1 MKEMNIEILL
11 ANYEDEQH
19 GNDIGYLLNCYAM
32 DSMGGGKELDPSI
45 VRNIGR
51 ELSALSYAFSI
62 LCYVDD
68 KPAGL
73 VNCFDSFSTFNCKPL
88 VNIHDIVVVQEY
100 RGLGLS
106 QKMLEKVEE
115 IAKDKGCCKMTLEV
129 LEGNKVARSAYEKF
143 GFASYIL
150 DPRLGQAL
158 FWQKT
163 L

>member
-1 MKEMNIEILL
+1 MNIEIML
-11 ANYEDEQH
+11 ANYEDEQQ

-32 DSMGGGKELDPSI
+32 DPMGGGKELDSYI
-45 VRNIGR
+45 VKNIAR
-51 ELSALSYAFSI
+51 KLCNYSHAFSV
-62 LCYVDD
+62 LCYVDG

-73 VNCFDSFSTFNCKPL
+73 VNCFDAFSTFHCKPL
-88 VNIHDIVVVQEY
+88 VNIHDIIVAREY
-100 RGLGLS
+100 RGHGLS
-106 QKMLEKVEE
+106 QKMLEKVEQ
-115 IAKDKGCCKMTLEV
+115 IAIEKGCCKMTLEV

-150 DPRLGQAL
+150 DPRMGQAL